1 MPEIMPIIQIS
12 MVEGRSDEQIRA
24 LIRGVTQAAVDAIGA
39 PIDTVKVIVTEV
51 KPSHWGSGEQ
61 TIAEKRNS

>member
-1 MPEIMPIIQIS
+1 MPIIQIS

>member
-1 MPEIMPIIQIS
+1 VPEIMPIIQIS

>member
-1 MPEIMPIIQIS
+1 MPIIQIS

-51 KPSHWGSGEQ
+51 KPTHWGSGEQ